1 MIVTKY
7 DQNNPI
13 LPEGLEYRWQD
24 AIHCRYYDT
33 KRPTK
38 WSGTL
43 LTVLR
48 QNNYDW
54 YNNVVVEDG
63 DLILTTLEKK
73 EIVKK
78 GSLAYKSLEGECN
91 PCKAIDLGPGL
102 QMVDAAKFEE
112 GDIVKTKVGIKTAK
126 DLQGVEGVVVS
137 LTGMVGVD
145 LLGIEGTRFFQ
156 PEELYH
162 KPITSTFPYTIV
174 NAPYP
179 PLFPTITKVDMG
191 ENAFKEYHDKF
202 QAVLYPQYPDTVE
215 LLSKDIDTQNNFVSG
230 IIGSPTSTPEI
241 KTFNV
246 GDRVRTNDTCKYEA
260 DFYLGAGVVE
270 SFYGAEDE
278 YISVKIDGN
287 AYAQPYLRSE
297 LDHEPTWCS
306 GTQLK
311 GINFDSI
318 VYDEVFSEAGKALAS
333 QIDKDIIDTIKQEY
347 NNDESV
353 TEFFERLHKE
363 EVVKLRGDI
372 EKEILRLN
380 TQKLLKDSAKLMN
393 KQTALNPFQQEYQGD
408 WVMDDPEVTMN
419 AYTGKK
425 NPYKTITINK
435 KYFNNGIP
443 VSTNPW
449 DL

>member
-1 MIVTKY
+1 MLVTKY
-7 DQNNPI
+7 NQNNPI

-24 AIHCRYYDT
+24 ETHNRHYSTT
-33 KRPTK
+33 KPVSWT
-38 WSGTL
+38 GAL

-48 QNNYDW
+48 QNEYDW
-54 YNNVVVEDG
+54 DNNVVVDDG

-78 GSLAYKSLEGECN
+78 GSLAYKSLEGELN
-91 PCKAIDLGPGL
+91 PCKAIDLGPIATTPK
-102 QMVDAAKFEE
+102 VDPKFEK
-112 GDIVKTKVGIKTAK
+112 GDIVKTKVGISTAK
-126 DLQGVEGVVVS
+126 DLQGVEGIIVS

-145 LLGIEGTRFFQ
+145 LLGIEGTRLFH
-156 PEELYH
+156 PEEIYH
-162 KPITSTFPYTIV
+162 KPD
-174 NAPYP
+174 P

-191 ENAFKEYHDKF
+191 ENAFREYHDKF

-215 LLSKDIDTQNNFVSG
+215 LVSKDIDVQNNFVSG
-230 IIGSPTSTPEI
+230 IIGSLTSTPEI

-246 GDRVRTNDTCKYEA
+246 GDRVRTNATCTYQA
-260 DFYLGAGVVE
+260 DLYLGTGIVTG
-270 SFYGAEDE
+270 FYGTGTL
-278 YISVKIDGN
+278 YIKVQIDGN
-287 AYAQPYLRSE
+287 THSDLYKEGE
-297 LDHEPTWCS
+297 LEHEPTE
-306 GTQLK
+306 QL
-311 GINFDSI
+311 GMPTGA
-318 VYDEVFSEAGKALAS
+318 VYDELFKETGKALTEA
-333 QIDKDIIDTIKQEY
+333 IDKDIIDT
-347 NNDESV
+347 
-353 TEFFERLHKE
+353 LKE
-363 EVVKLRGDI
+363 EQALEVSKIRGTI

-408 WVMDDPEVTMN
+408 WVMGDPEVTMN

-425 NPYKTITINK
+425 NPYKTITIDK